1 MKRNAPNIFRDAASV
16 NAAGRYTVS
25 AAKFR
30 KGQRRGDCSVPGLYR
45 HPPGT
50 VANEFTG
57 ELPDPARF
65 KAEGTGSMPPVA
77 KPAQEVEVK
86 VRKPGGGHGGHN

>member
-1 MKRNAPNIFRDAASV
+1 MGGMFSV
-16 NAAGRYTVS
+16 V
-25 AAKFR
+25 KVR
-30 KGQRRGDCSVPGLYR
+30 KGQKRGDYGDPGWFK
-45 HPPGT
+45 HPAGT
-50 VANEFTG
+50 VAYEFTC